1 MTNHINSLL
10 LQQQQQLPCTQS
22 HPCEMPIR
30 VLPLGAGHDVGR
42 SCVLVTVG
50 GKTVMFDCGIHVGFS
65 DRRRFPDFRLV
76 SPAGR
81 YTEAVSAVIITHFHL
96 DHCGALPVF
105 TEVMGYNGPVL
116 MSPPTRAMVPHML
129 EDAMRMA
136 VDRMGDASYYS
147 QSMVTACMKKVVG
160 VELNATMTVDGDIEV
175 TTFYAGHVL
184 GAVGVRVSCGGES
197 VVYSGVCGRVREC
210 SEWAGLGFH

>member
-1 MTNHINSLL
+1 
-10 LQQQQQLPCTQS
+10 
-22 HPCEMPIR
+22 
-30 VLPLGAGHDVGR
+30 
-42 SCVLVTVG
+42 
-50 GKTVMFDCGIHVGFS
+50 MFDCGIHVGFS

-160 VELNATMTVDGDIEV
+160 VS
-175 TTFYAGHVL
+175 YA
-184 GAVGVRVSCGGES
+184 
-197 VVYSGVCGRVREC
+197 
-210 SEWAGLGFH
+210 